1 MKTEFQAACEDYLS
15 ALRSIREN
23 IQATDELSLRP
34 PLDALLKQAAE
45 ILHRPVQWIDEPHRI
60 QSGRPD
66 FTATVEGQPLG
77 YLEAEAFSVDLD
89 HLSGHAKTQNDGF
102 RANLDNFI
110 LTNHLDFRLYVG
122 GALVESVRLP
132 TPPDKG
138 KPKVSPADAEA
149 VERLLEHFLRGELP
163 PISSPKDLATHL
175 ARRTRQMRGAVAT
188 ALEEQMEAGGDIKAA
203 YEGFKE
209 VLLPHLAPE
218 EFADMYAQT
227 ISYGLFAAR
236 CAPSSARE
244 FSRQAAA
251 DLVPRTNPFLRKLFQ
266 KVAAFD
272 LDPRV
277 AWIADDT
284 ARLLAK
290 APVEDILANFLRRTG
305 KQDPVVHF
313 YETFLA
319 AYDPAMRELRGVY
332 YTPQPVVSYIV
343 RSIDHLLKTRFKK
356 PMGLADENTLL
367 LDPATGT
374 ASFPYAVIGLVHDAV
389 SKGIGAG
396 AWNDYVEKKLLP
408 RLFGFELLVAPY
420 AVAHLKLG
428 LLLQEYGYKFQSD
441 QRLGIYLT
449 NTLEEAIKK
458 SELLFGKYIS
468 DEANEAVAIKRD
480 RPILV
485 VFGNPPYSGHSA
497 NRSRDQG
504 GKLTFIGRL
513 IEDYKL
519 VDGKPLGERNPKW
532 LQDDYVK
539 FIRFAEWRIDRTG
552 EGILGYITNHSYLDN
567 PTFRGMRQHLM
578 RTFNEIHVL
587 DLHGSSKKSEKTPD
601 GGKDENVFDIQQGV
615 AILLC
620 VKREGDGTP
629 ARVYLADLWGTRE
642 SKYEYLS
649 RADASTTEWREL
661 KPSSPMYLFLPQE
674 LELRT
679 EYEQGCKLTEILP
692 INTPGIVTARDALT
706 IHWNSEETWHTVTN
720 FLSFLPEEA
729 RIKYDLGPD
738 VRDWKVELAQADLKE
753 SGPDEERIVPL
764 LYRPFDVRFTYFTG
778 KTRGFHCMPRGQVMR
793 HMLAADNVGILATRQ
808 TRDKWDC
815 LAARHI
821 CGHKSCAAY
830 DINSLFPLYLY
841 KQQVAKEG
849 EPKLARH
856 VNISPGFLKTLAGK
870 LSLPQTEP
878 AGLPQGVTPEDIFH
892 YAYAVFHSPTY
903 RQRYAEFL
911 KRDFPRLPL
920 TSDLALFRDLA
931 EFGRQL
937 VALHLLDSQ
946 VAGVLNKPLSPFA
959 VAGSNVVEQ
968 VRYAENQR
976 RVYVNKEQYFDNVPK
991 EAWEFHVGG
1000 YQVCEKWLKDRKGR
1014 KLTVDDIQ
1022 HYQRIVVA
1030 LLETIRIM
1038 AAIDDRLPGFPFP

>member
-1 MKTEFQAACEDYLS
+1 MKTGFQAACEDYLS
-15 ALRSIREN
+15 ALRSVREN

-34 PLDALLKQAAE
+34 ALDALLKQVTE
-45 ILHRPVQWIDEPHRI
+45 ILRRPVHWVHEPHRI

-77 YLEAEAFSVDLD
+77 YVEAEAFAVDLD
-89 HLSGHAKTQNDGF
+89 NLTGHAKTQNDGF
-102 RANLDNFI
+102 RANLDNFV

-138 KPKVSPADAEA
+138 KPKVSPGDAEA
-149 VERLLEHFLRGELP
+149 IERLLEHFLRGELP
-163 PISSPKDLATHL
+163 PISSPRDLATHL
-175 ARRTRQMRGAVAT
+175 ARRTRQMRDAVAE
-188 ALEEQMEAGGDIKAA
+188 ALKEQMEAGGDIKAA

-244 FSRQAAA
+244 FTRQAAA
-251 DLVPRTNPFLRKLFQ
+251 DLVPRTNPFLRRLFQ
-266 KVAAFD
+266 GIAAHN
-272 LDPRV
+272 LDSRV

-290 APVEDILANFLRRTG
+290 APVEDILANFLRRKG

-356 PMGLADENTLL
+356 PMGVADENTLL

-374 ASFPYAVIGLVHDAV
+374 ASFPYAVIGLVRDAV

-428 LLLQEYGYKFQSD
+428 LQLQEYGYKFQGD

-449 NTLEEAIKK
+449 NTLEEAIRK

-468 DEANEAVAIKRD
+468 DEANEAVEIKLKRL
-480 RPILV
+480 ILV

-497 NRSRDQG
+497 NRSRDSL

-539 FIRFAEWRIDRTG
+539 FIRFAEWRIDRTK
-552 EGILGYITNHSYLDN
+552 EGILGYITNHSYQDN

-578 RTFNEIHVL
+578 RTFNEIHIL
-587 DLHGSSKKSEKTPD
+587 DLHGGSKKSEKAPD
-601 GGKDENVFDIQQGV
+601 GSKDENVFDIQQGV

-620 VKREGDGTP
+620 VKRAGDGAP
-629 ARVYLADLWGTRE
+629 ARVYHADLWGTRE
-642 SKYEYLS
+642 GKYKYLS
-649 RADASTTEWREL
+649 ETDVNTTEWREL
-661 KPSSPMYLFLPQE
+661 QPSSPMYLFLPQD
-674 LELRT
+674 LELRA
-679 EYEQGCKLTEILP
+679 EYEQGYKLTEMLP
-692 INTPGIVTARDALT
+692 VNTPGIVTARDALT
-706 IHWNSEETWHTVTN
+706 IHWNPEETWHAVTD
-720 FLSFLPEEA
+720 FLSLLPEAA
-729 RIKYDLGPD
+729 RTKYDLGAD
-738 VRDWKVELAQADLKE
+738 VRDWKVDLAQADLRD
-753 SGPDEERIVPL
+753 SGPDEKRVVPM

-778 KTRGFHCMPRGQVMR
+778 KTRGFHCRPRGQVMR
-793 HMLAADNVGILATRQ
+793 HMLVPGNVGLLATRQ

-815 LAARHI
+815 LAVSTI

-830 DINSLFPLYLY
+830 DINSLFPLYLHE
-841 KQQVAKEG
+841 QQVAKEG
-849 EPKLARH
+849 PAALARR
-856 VNISPGFLKTLAGK
+856 VNISREFLNALAEK
-870 LSLPQTEP
+870 LRLPQKEP
-878 AGLPQGVTPEDIFH
+878 DGLPQGIPPEDIFR
-892 YAYAVFHSPTY
+892 YTYAVFHSPTY

-920 TSDLALFRDLA
+920 SSDLALFRDLA

-937 VALHLLDSQ
+937 VALHLLDSE
-946 VAGVLNKPLSPFA
+946 VAGVLSKPISPFP
-959 VAGSNVVEQ
+959 VAGSNVIEQ

-1000 YQVCEKWLKDRKGR
+1000 YQVCQKWLKDRKGR

-1030 LLETIRIM
+1030 LLETARIM
-1038 AAIDDRLPGFPFP
+1038 RAIDERIPGFPIS

>member
-45 ILHRPVQWIDEPHRI
+45 ILRRPVQWIDEPHRI

-66 FTATVEGQPLG
+66 FTATVQGQPLG
-77 YLEAEAFSVDLD
+77 YLEAEAYAVDLD
-89 HLSGHAKTQNDGF
+89 NLSGHPKTQNDGF

-122 GALVESVRLP
+122 GALVESVQLP
-132 TPPDKG
+132 TPADKG
-138 KPKVSPADAEA
+138 KPKVSPADAEGIA
-149 VERLLEHFLRGELP
+149 QLLEHFLRGELP

-175 ARRTRQMRGAVAT
+175 ARRTRQMRGAVAE
-188 ALEEQMEAGGDIKAA
+188 ALKEQMDAGGNVKAT

-244 FSRQAAA
+244 FTRQAAA
-251 DLVPRTNPFLRKLFQ
+251 DLVPRTNPFLRRLFQ
-266 KVAAFD
+266 GIAAFN
-272 LDPRV
+272 LDSRV

-290 APVEDILANFLRRTG
+290 APVEEILANFLRRTG

-313 YETFLA
+313 YETFLT

-343 RSIDHLLKTRFKK
+343 RSIDHLLKTRFKR

-374 ASFPYAVIGLVHDAV
+374 ASFPYSVIGLVHDAV
-389 SKGIGAG
+389 SKEIGAG
-396 AWNDYVEKKLLP
+396 AWNDYVEKKLLT

-428 LLLQEYGYKFQSD
+428 LLLQEFGYKFQSD
-441 QRLGIYLT
+441 QRLGIYMT
-449 NTLEEAIKK
+449 NTLEEAIRK

-468 DEANEAVAIKRD
+468 DEANEAVEIKLKK
-480 RPILV
+480 PILV

-497 NRSRDQG
+497 NRSRDLG

-539 FIRFAEWRIDRTG
+539 FIRFAEWRIDRTK

-587 DLHGSSKKSEKTPD
+587 DLHGSSKKSEKAPD

-620 VKREGDGTP
+620 VKRAGDSTA
-629 ARVYLADLWGTRE
+629 ARVYHADLWGTRE

-649 RADASTTEWREL
+649 QADASTTEWREL

-692 INTPGIVTARDALT
+692 VNTPGIVTARDALT

-753 SGPDEERIVPL
+753 SGPDEKRIVPL

-778 KTRGFHCMPRGQVMR
+778 KTRGFHCRPRDQVMR

-830 DINSLFPLYLY
+830 DINALFPLYLY

-849 EPKLARH
+849 EPKLARQ

-870 LSLPQTEP
+870 LKMPQTEP
-878 AGLPQGVTPEDIFH
+878 DGLPQGITPEDIFN
-892 YAYAVFHSPTY
+892 YAYAVFHSPAY

-911 KRDFPRLPL
+911 KREFPRLPL
-920 TSDLALFRDLA
+920 TRDLALFRDLA

-937 VALHLLDSQ
+937 VALHLLDSE
-946 VAGVLNKPLSPFA
+946 VAGVLNKPRSPFA
-959 VAGSNVVEQ
+959 VAGSNVVEK

-976 RVYVNKEQYFDNVPK
+976 RVYVNNEQYFDNVPK

-1030 LLETIRIM
+1030 LLETARIM
-1038 AAIDDRLPGFPFP
+1038 RAIDERIPGYPIS